1 MKRFSSFLILPLL
14 WILCPGS
21 AQTLIF
27 GDCYPAGMAA
37 ARTTATDGL
46 TAGIRQTQV
55 LRRPQFQ
62 AMVQVEDS
70 LYTLPTQLDGRYA
83 PFAFDSVTATRDG
96 YYLYRYHALND
107 PRRALTDSVYVRLKR
122 NARPPT
128 APDTS
133 AIPVL
138 LPVPQIVN
146 LVVIDHHGFHRFKI
160 LNADDFTRI
169 DLTLYD
175 RRGAV
180 LFRSDDYRN
189 DYDMSP
195 LPADTYYYRLTG
207 YTPQGEVSRK
217 GFVELVKP

>member
-1 MKRFSSFLILPLL
+1 MKRILLFITSLSLYIP
-14 WILCPGS
+14 S
-21 AQTLIF
+21 AAQTMIF

-46 TAGIRQTQV
+46 TAGIRQTQM
-55 LRRPQFQ
+55 LRRPQFP
-62 AMVQVEDS
+62 ATVQVDDS
-70 LYTLPTQLDGRYA
+70 LYTLPTFIDTRYA
-83 PFAFDSVTATRDG
+83 PFAFDSITATRDG

-128 APDTS
+128 DPDTG

-160 LNADDFTRI
+160 LNANDFTRI
-169 DLTLYD
+169 GLTLYD
-175 RRGAV
+175 RYGAV
-180 LFRSDDYRN
+180 LYRTDDYRN
-189 DYDMSP
+189 DYDMGT

-217 GFVELVKP
+217 GFVELVKPQ

>member
-1 MKRFSSFLILPLL
+1 MKRILLFITSLSLYMP
-14 WILCPGS
+14 S
-21 AQTLIF
+21 AAQTLIF

-46 TAGIRQTQV
+46 TAGIRQTQM
-55 LRRPQFQ
+55 LRRPQFP
-62 AMVQVEDS
+62 ATVQVDDS
-70 LYTLPTQLDGRYA
+70 LYTLPTVIDTRYA
-83 PFAFDSVTATRDG
+83 PFAFDSITATCDG

-128 APDTS
+128 DPDTG

-160 LNADDFTRI
+160 LNTDDFTRI

-175 RRGAV
+175 RYGAV
-180 LFRSDDYRN
+180 LYRTDDYRN

>member
-1 MKRFSSFLILPLL
+1 MKRILLLLIASLSYIPLA
-14 WILCPGS
+14 
-21 AQTLIF
+21 AQTLMF

-37 ARTTATDGL
+37 ARTTAADGL

-62 AMVQVEDS
+62 ATIQTDDS
-70 LYTLPTQLDGRYA
+70 RYTLPTRLDARYA
-83 PFAFDSVTATRDG
+83 PFAFDSIAATRDG
-96 YYLYRYHALND
+96 YYLYRYRALND
-107 PRRALTDSVYVRLKR
+107 PRRVLTDSVYVRLKR
-122 NARPPT
+122 NARPHLT
-128 APDTS
+128 PDTG

-146 LVVIDHHGFHRFKI
+146 LVVIDHHGFHHFKI
-160 LNADDFTRI
+160 LNAEDFTRI

-180 LFRSDDYRN
+180 LLRNDDYRN

-195 LPADTYYYRLTG
+195 LPADTYYYRLIG
-207 YTPQGEVSRK
+207 HTPQGEISRK